1 MNQPPLRILLV
12 DDHAVVR
19 DGLAAVLGTDSGF
32 EVSAAVGSI
41 DEALQRLRQ
50 QPVDVLL
57 LDLLLGSENALE
69 RLPELHALAP
79 DTTMLMLSSAQD
91 ESLARQALRLGARGF
106 LTKDIDGE
114 ALISAIKAAYR
125 GELQLSG
132 KLDARLVR
140 GPDPAAAAGLS
151 QRESDVLQLLAEG
164 RSNAEIAER
173 LGIGETTV
181 KTHVG
186 NLLAK
191 LGVNDRTQAAVHAW
205 RHGWVSN
212 PAQGP
217 GHRVP

>member
-1 MNQPPLRILLV
+1 MSRLPLRILLV

-19 DGLAAVLGTDSGF
+19 DGLAAVLATDTGF

-41 DEALQRLRQ
+41 DEALLRLRQ

-69 RLPELHALAP
+69 RLSELRALAP
-79 DTTMLMLSSAQD
+79 GTTVLLLSSAQD
-91 ESLARQALRLGARGF
+91 EGLARQALRLGARGF

-114 ALISAIKAAYR
+114 ALISAIKAAHR

-151 QRESDVLQLLAEG
+151 QREIDVLQQLAEG
-164 RSNAEIAER
+164 LSNAEIAER

-212 PAQGP
+212 PAQGS
-217 GHRVP
+217 GHRLP